1 VKKTP
6 SIKRNYLFNLVVTV
20 INVGYPIIS
29 FSYIARIFG
38 PQVYG
43 SVVFAAS
50 FAAYFALVA
59 CLGLPVYGSREI
71 ARVRDDSRRLD
82 TLYSELLLINALSSA
97 FFFLCYLALFFFV
110 HKIQEDVPLFVLF
123 GLSIIL
129 NAFSIDWLFQGLEN
143 YAVIA
148 LRNFIFRSLSL
159 VLIFVLIHKKADYL
173 QFAAISVISTLG
185 TNVMNVIASRKHV
198 RLSFSGLD
206 VRRHVRPLL
215 AIAGTVIMVS
225 IYSNFDNVLL
235 GFLADDTNV
244 GYYGAAARIVRIV
257 VYCITAIGAVVIP
270 RYSYY
275 IEKKMHEEYDTL
287 ARKSIRLMYLL
298 AFPAMVGLF
307 ILAPTIVHVLAGS
320 QFNHA
325 ISTVRI
331 IVPIIIIIGLSNY
344 IGWQVLFPRG
354 KEVLLFFATSCAAL
368 IDIVLNLVLVGH
380 FKNNGTAVALVAAE
394 TTVLI
399 IVVVRGWKLI
409 PGSLF
414 DRHALLY
421 VSGSVVMGAAVF
433 FVKQVFQT
441 PLLQLCAGTAAGIM
455 LYAGVLLLFKD
466 SLLIDTAIAGIAK
479 IRNLYRQQITDQ
491 IEL

>member
-1 VKKTP
+1 MKKTP
-6 SIKRNYLFNLVVTV
+6 SIKRNYLFNLAVTV
-20 INVGYPIIS
+20 INVGYPIVS
-29 FSYIARIFG
+29 FAYIARILG

-43 SVVFAAS
+43 SVVFAGS

-71 ARVRDDSRRLD
+71 ARVRDDPRRLD
-82 TLYSELLLINALSSA
+82 TLYSELLLINALSSV
-97 FFFLCYLALFFFV
+97 FFFLCYLGLFFFV
-110 HKIQEDVPLFVLF
+110 HKIQQDVPLFALF
-123 GLSIIL
+123 SLSIIL

-143 YAVIA
+143 YAIIA

-159 VLIFVLIHKKADYL
+159 ILIFVFIHNKSDYL

-185 TNVMNVIASRKHV
+185 TNVMNVIASRKYV

-215 AIAGTVIMVS
+215 AIAGTVVMVS
-225 IYSNFDNVLL
+225 VYSNFDNVLL
-235 GFLADDTNV
+235 GFLADDTHV
-244 GYYGAAARIVRIV
+244 GYYSAAARIVRIV
-257 VYCITAIGAVVIP
+257 VYCVTAIGAVVIP

-275 IEKKMHEEYDTL
+275 IEKRMHEEYDTL
-287 ARKSIRLMYLL
+287 AKKSIRLMYLL
-298 AFPAMVGLF
+298 ACPAMVGLF

-320 QFNHA
+320 QFSHA
-325 ISTVRI
+325 IPTLRI

-344 IGWQVLFPRG
+344 IGWQVLFPKG
-354 KEVLLFFATSCAAL
+354 KELLLFFATSCAAL
-368 IDIVLNLVLVGH
+368 VDIVLNLVLVGH
-380 FKNNGTAVALVAAE
+380 FKNNGTALALVAAE

-414 DRHALLY
+414 DRHGLLY
-421 VSGSVVMGAAVF
+421 VSSSVVMGTAVF
-433 FVKQVFQT
+433 FVKQIFYA
-441 PLLQLCAGTAAGIM
+441 PLLQLCAGTVAGIM
-455 LYAGVLLLFKD
+455 LYAGMLLLFKD
-466 SLLIDTAIAGIAK
+466 SLLIDTAIAGMAK
-479 IRNLYRQQITDQ
+479 IRHLYHQQISDQ

>member
-1 VKKTP
+1 MKKTP
-6 SIKRNYLFNLVVTV
+6 SIKRNYLFNLAVTL
-20 INVGYPIIS
+20 INVGYPIVS

-43 SVVFAAS
+43 SVVFAGS
-50 FAAYFALVA
+50 LAAYFALVA

-71 ARVRDDSRRLD
+71 ARVRDDPRRCN

-97 FFFLCYLALFFFV
+97 FFFLCYFGLFFFV
-110 HKIQEDVPLFVLF
+110 HKIQEDVPLFALF

-143 YAVIA
+143 YAIIA
-148 LRNFIFRSLSL
+148 MRNFIFRSLSL
-159 VLIFVLIHKKADYL
+159 ILIFVLIHKKSDYL

-185 TNVMNVIASRKHV
+185 TNLMNLIASRKHV
-198 RLSFSGLD
+198 RLSFSGMD
-206 VRRHVRPLL
+206 VRRHARPLL
-215 AIAGTVIMVS
+215 AIAGTVVMVS
-225 IYSNFDNVLL
+225 VYSNFDNVLL
-235 GFLADDTNV
+235 GFLADDTHV

-257 VYCITAIGAVVIP
+257 VFCVTAIGAVVIP

-275 IEKKMHEEYDTL
+275 IEKKMREEYDML
-287 ARKSIRLMYLL
+287 AKKSVRLMYLL
-298 AFPAMVGLF
+298 ACPAMAGLF

-320 QFNHA
+320 QFSHA
-325 ISTVRI
+325 IPTLRI
-331 IVPIIIIIGLSNY
+331 MVPIIFIIGLSNY

-354 KEVLLFFATSCAAL
+354 KELLLFFATSCAAL
-368 IDIVLNLVLVGH
+368 VDIALNLVLVGH

-414 DRHALLY
+414 DRHGLLY
-421 VSGSVVMGAAVF
+421 VSSSVVMGAAVF
-433 FVKQVFQT
+433 FVKQLFHA
-441 PLLQLCAGTAAGIM
+441 PLAQLCAGTAAGIM

-479 IRNLYRQQITDQ
+479 IRGLYRQQMADQ